1 MNKQK
6 IWFWI
11 APSIFGIL
19 VLTVIRLVSDV
30 PSEAKFWDRPIALN
44 LIELVSAIV
53 IAYLFQLWMVFY
65 MRKRAPR
72 NGTLTPKKLLLEY
85 LVMLVIGLVIMYP
98 CVAIIHFFTKDPL
111 GLDDIVI
118 AGISFSLLL
127 VIAYAILRGNQLL
140 QAYVD
145 QKTKTQQIANI
156 QMETEL
162 KFLKAQFHPHFLF
175 NALNTIYFQID
186 EANEAPRK
194 SIEQLSELLR
204 YQLYDVNQR
213 VSVEQELHFILTYV
227 DFQKVRMN
235 ESLRLYI
242 HFDPSLDGRKI
253 HPLLLFPLVE
263 NACKYIGGNYM
274 MKLEAY
280 KENNA
285 LCFRVE
291 NSIPP
296 DIKPVSRSGG
306 VGLENLRRR
315 LDLLYAGKYRLELN
329 RTEQSF
335 TANLIIEW

>member
-30 PSEAKFWDRPIALN
+30 PTEAKFWNRPIALN
-44 LIELVSAIV
+44 LIEVVSAIV
-53 IAYLFQLWMVFY
+53 IAYLFQFGMVLY
-65 MRKRAPR
+65 VRKRALR
-72 NGTLTPKKLLLEY
+72 TGELTPKKLLLEY
-85 LVMLVIGLVIMYP
+85 LMMLMIGFVIMYP

-145 QKTKTQQIANI
+145 QKTKTQQITNI

-194 SIEQLSELLR
+194 SIEQLAELLR
-204 YQLYDVNQR
+204 YQLYDVNQTVR
-213 VSVEQELHFILTYV
+213 IEQELHFIRNYA
-227 DFQKVRMN
+227 DFQQVRMK
-235 ESLRLYI
+235 ESLRVEI
-242 HFDPSLDGRKI
+242 DFDSLLKEQKI

-263 NACKYIGGNYM
+263 NAYKYVGGEYRIQI
-274 MKLEAY
+274 KAY
-280 KENNA
+280 RENNA
-285 LCFRVE
+285 LRFSVE

-315 LDLLYAGKYRLELN
+315 LDLLYTGKYRLELN
-329 RTEQSF
+329 RTEQSY
-335 TANLIIEW
+335 TANLTIAW

>member
-53 IAYLFQLWMVFY
+53 IAYLFQLGMVFY

-72 NGTLTPKKLLLEY
+72 TGTLTPKKLLLEY